1 MTKEIQNLIE
11 DLLSDSPYRRTTAET
26 TLLRMCKPLMDTYL
40 DTCKEFGYVDY
51 ERCSTAVFAN
61 LRKPY
66 GIRYKSGLSKQP
78 FLSIISEAENPDHEE
93 AYFYMPIQWLD
104 IMNPEEAIRDI
115 AKNKIRSE
123 LLQQRS
129 TLFSN
134 LKDVEERLKKLD
146 ETFKD

>member
-1 MTKEIQNLIE
+1 
-11 DLLSDSPYRRTTAET
+11 
-26 TLLRMCKPLMDTYL
+26 
-40 DTCKEFGYVDY
+40 
-51 ERCSTAVFAN
+51 
-61 LRKPY
+61 
-66 GIRYKSGLSKQP
+66 
-78 FLSIISEAENPDHEE
+78 
-93 AYFYMPIQWLD
+93 MPIQWLD